1 MYPALP
7 LGAAASTGPLIAVAL
22 APYSMNHALISIAFG
37 VVLEVFALAFLFM
50 LTTMYF
56 YRLIVHGYPGGASVV
71 SMFLTI
77 SGFAQPGVTMVYL
90 GQVFHDLFPLQH
102 SNSPLLTLPG
112 FGDTMYALCIAWAMC
127 LWAATTMWLGFTI
140 LAVQRVA
147 RQGML
152 PFKLPFWSLIFPIA
166 SPHNLKEK
174 VEF

>member
-1 MYPALP
+1 M
-7 LGAAASTGPLIAVAL
+7 S
-22 APYSMNHALISIAFG
+22 HALISIAFG
-37 VVLEVFALAFLFM
+37 VVLEVFALSFLFM

-56 YRLIVHGYPGGASVV
+56 YRLIVHGYPGGTNVV

-90 GQVFHDLFPLQH
+90 GQVFYDIFPLRNT
-102 SNSPLLTLPG
+102 NSVFLSLPH
-112 FGDTMYALCIAWAMC
+112 FGEAMYVLCIAWAVC

-152 PFKLPFWSLIFPIA
+152 PFNLPFWSLIFPIVSLEHLMA
-166 SPHNLKEK
+166 WSYIDRH
-174 VEF
+174 VDRAYMRF